1 MRIDKYLATEKIITL
16 IAVVFL
22 LPGLA
27 SAGVLEEVTVTAQK
41 REQNIQDVGISV
53 TAFSGEQ
60 LKALGYTSSTDI
72 IQQIPGMSF
81 QSFTPAF
88 AALNL
93 RGISQNNFQD
103 NLEAPVAVYVD
114 DAYVASMNAIR
125 GQLFDMERIEVLRGP
140 QGTLFGR
147 NATGGLVHYVTRG
160 ADDEE
165 VNGYI
170 EGSYGSFDRMS
181 VEGAVGG
188 ALSDTLRARFAG
200 RWEEADGYVQNQ
212 VGNRDQHGADGY
224 ALRGSVQWDISESLN
239 VDLTIAFSDDN
250 DVPTGSYIINGA
262 TADANGLGVPVPPAA
277 APHDDFS
284 DGGTYSRDSNSTTL
298 KVTWDINDSMEL
310 VSISN
315 MLNMDKFYQEDADG
329 SPSALSGA
337 FFEFRTTADHNQWS
351 QEIRLSGEAD
361 RTRWQVGAYYLDIEG
376 DYISSIEGNILQVTG
391 QSELIDSFIGLE
403 STNWS
408 IFGQVEYDLSEQF
421 TLIGG
426 LRWSEDDKDL
436 DMVNIG
442 ETFINADGSPNT
454 AGTFTQFQ
462 VQNGV
467 FFDGFT
473 STVAPGID
481 KISYNDYAA
490 RVQLDYR
497 PNEDSLYFVSWNRGI
512 KGGNWSPNFAV
523 LLADFKH
530 NEEVLNSFEV
540 GAKLTFAGGTRLN
553 ATFFYYDYN
562 DYQQFSLLNA
572 QPQVVNRDA
581 TNYGGEIEL
590 YMSPAEGWDVI
601 LGASFIESEVDGA
614 PTPFGFD
621 VTNLELPNAP
631 NVSLNGLV
639 RYAWPAFG
647 GEMAIQVDG
656 NYNGEQFLEG
666 TNNET
671 SREKEHFIGNANLS
685 FTSADEKWKI
695 TAWVK
700 NFTDEEYRLYNLD
713 IGVLDIF
720 IGPGFGFS
728 QSVYAPPITGG
739 VNASYS
745 W

>member
-1 MRIDKYLATEKIITL
+1 M
-16 IAVVFL
+16 
-22 LPGLA
+22 
-27 SAGVLEEVTVTAQK
+27 
-41 REQNIQDVGISV
+41 
-53 TAFSGEQ
+53 
-60 LKALGYTSSTDI
+60 
-72 IQQIPGMSF
+72 
-81 QSFTPAF
+81 
-88 AALNL
+88 
-93 RGISQNNFQD
+93 
-103 NLEAPVAVYVD
+103 
-114 DAYVASMNAIR
+114 
-125 GQLFDMERIEVLRGP
+125 
-140 QGTLFGR
+140 
-147 NATGGLVHYVTRG
+147 
-160 ADDEE
+160 
-165 VNGYI
+165 
-170 EGSYGSFDRMS
+170 
-181 VEGAVGG
+181 
-188 ALSDTLRARFAG
+188 
-200 RWEEADGYVQNQ
+200 
-212 VGNRDQHGADGY
+212 
-224 ALRGSVQWDISESLN
+224 ESL
-239 VDLTIAFSDDN
+239 L
-250 DVPTGSYIINGA
+250 
-262 TADANGLGVPVPPAA
+262 
-277 APHDDFS
+277 
-284 DGGTYSRDSNSTTL
+284 
-298 KVTWDINDSMEL
+298 
-310 VSISN
+310 
-315 MLNMDKFYQEDADG
+315 
-329 SPSALSGA
+329 
-337 FFEFRTTADHNQWS
+337 
-351 QEIRLSGEAD
+351 
-361 RTRWQVGAYYLDIEG
+361 
-376 DYISSIEGNILQVTG
+376 
-391 QSELIDSFIGLE
+391 
-403 STNWS
+403 
-408 IFGQVEYDLSEQF
+408 
-421 TLIGG
+421 
-426 LRWSEDDKDL
+426 
-436 DMVNIG
+436 
-442 ETFINADGSPNT
+442 
-454 AGTFTQFQ
+454 TQFQ

-497 PNEDSLYFVSWNRGI
+497 PNDDSLYFVSWNRGI

-553 ATFFYYDYN
+553 ATFFYYDYD

-671 SREKEHFIGNANLS
+671 SREKDHFIGNANLS
-685 FTSADEKWKI
+685 YTSADEKWKI